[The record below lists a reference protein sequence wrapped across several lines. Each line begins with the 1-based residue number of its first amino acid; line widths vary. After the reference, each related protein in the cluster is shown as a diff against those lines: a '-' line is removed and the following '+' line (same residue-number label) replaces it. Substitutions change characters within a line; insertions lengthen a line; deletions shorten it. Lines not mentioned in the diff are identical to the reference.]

1 MKIGYLRVSGRSQCP
16 DLQHDALKA
25 AGCDRVFADVAS
37 GSRADRA
44 QLAEALRFVRAGD
57 CLVVWRLDRL
67 ARSVPHLIQ
76 IVADLR
82 ERDVGFV
89 SLTENLDTTTP
100 GGLLLF
106 HVMGAIGQFERS
118 LISERTTAGLA
129 AARQRGRVGG
139 RPRAM
144 TEQDIVAAKAMLRS
158 EEMTAAQVAKQI
170 GVSISTLYRWIPAAR
185 SAMASN

>member
-25 AGCDRVFADVAS
+25 AGCDRIFADVAS
-37 GSRADRA
+37 GTRTDRP
-44 QLAEALRFVRAGD
+44 QLAEALRFARSGD
-57 CLVVWRLDRL
+57 SVAVWRLDRL
-67 ARSVPHLIQ
+67 ARSVPHLIEIVGDLNKRQ
-76 IVADLR
+76 I
-82 ERDVGFV
+82 GFI

-158 EEMTAAQVAKQI
+158 NELTAAEVANQI
-170 GVSISTLYRWIPAAR
+170 GVSVSTLYRWIPAAR
-185 SAMASN
+185 AAT